1 MYQTIEMSSKFII
14 LVALLAVAAATKPY
28 LGIPTPFLG
37 SRIVGG
43 SEAPRGS
50 APWQVTL
57 QWGITSLQH
66 FCGGSII
73 NSQWIVTAGHCV
85 LAVPSYGNFVVKGG
99 KHSLNTVENSEQVI
113 IVEKSFV
120 HPQYVGNVAPY
131 DIALLKLSKPLM
143 MSSVVKAVS
152 LPRAGSSP
160 SGTATLT
167 GWGST
172 SRSNNPIM
180 PDRLQTAKLPLI
192 DLATCKRA
200 VEYLVGPSPLHE
212 TNVCTG
218 PLTGGYS
225 ACSGDSGGPLVL
237 NNELI
242 GIVSWGIVPCGT
254 IGAPSVYT
262 KASSFIDWI
271 QNTISKN

>member
-1 MYQTIEMSSKFII
+1 MHQTIEMSSKLII
-14 LVALLAVAAATKPY
+14 LIAFLAVAAATKPY
-28 LGIPTPFLG
+28 LGFPTPFLD

-43 SEAPRGS
+43 SEAQPGS
-50 APWQVTL
+50 APWQVSL
-57 QWGITSLQH
+57 QWGFMSFQH

-85 LAVPSYGNFVVKGG
+85 LAVPSYGDFVVKSG
-99 KHSLNTVENSEQVI
+99 KHSLKTVENSEQVI
-113 IVEKSFV
+113 KVARSFV
-120 HPQYVGNVAPY
+120 HPQYSGDVAPY
-131 DIALLKLSKPLM
+131 DIALLKLSKPLK
-143 MSSVVKAVS
+143 MSNAVRAVS
-152 LPRAGSSP
+152 LPRAGSLP

-172 SRSNNPIM
+172 SRTNNPIM
-180 PDRLQTAKLPLI
+180 PDRLQIAKLPLI
-192 DLATCKRA
+192 DLATCKRS
-200 VEYLVGPSPLHE
+200 VESLTGPSPLHE

-218 PLTGGYS
+218 PLSGGYS

-254 IGAPSVYT
+254 TGAPSVYT
-262 KASSFIDWI
+262 KTSSFIDWI
-271 QNTISKN
+271 QNTMSKN